1 MIISLFQFFWPAL
14 DEEKSDIR
22 QTKAIYNFKYL
33 PAGLFNRAQVFLHLS
48 YTFRGRRGL
57 GRDRDHVVV
66 GSFDQ
71 LIPYKAS
78 YSISKKGSV
87 ISLFFCVIKGIFRY
101 QSDH

>member
-66 GSFDQ
+66 GSF
-71 LIPYKAS
+71 
-78 YSISKKGSV
+78 
-87 ISLFFCVIKGIFRY
+87 
-101 QSDH
+101 